1 MATYEPQHISARNLL
16 LTANSQNNYGV
27 AIPDANLLERA
38 RFDGNAFASI
48 NPSFWSDGELAGRGH
63 EFPTERPLIMWE
75 TGMQMS
81 RHVDDWL
88 AGWMIAQVLQGYSV
102 SGAGPYIHVF
112 KPASASRQAKAT
124 TVYFEDSAVIK
135 YRLLDLVGT
144 ELTITIPE
152 NGPVTMQISLQ
163 GSGRFTDGVLGNA
176 VPALA
181 ARTLL
186 LGSDADFLIGASGA
200 AASVKNRWRASA
212 QIKITREIEIHR
224 APGGGL
230 YALQAN
236 IDKQRAG
243 FTIML
248 RAKDT
253 EDAAEPRIADDRE
266 HAARSAAERELG
278 RGGEAVHEV
287 PEHVHPH
294 DAEHGRPVFVLAD
307 RGRRPGTGEADRQR
321 ERHRRS
327 DGDEL
332 AGDVPG
338 RSVSYR
344 VIGSSVHRVIRN
356 SVRKGGRGE
365 SPEPLVG
372 RGLTAKQGDLER
384 NSSLSA
390 SARGP
395 ADETAN

>member
-16 LTANSQNNYGV
+16 LSANSQSNYGV
-27 AIPDANLLERA
+27 AVPDANLLERA

-88 AGWMIAQVLQGYSV
+88 AGWMVAQVLQGYSV

-112 KPASASRQAKAT
+112 KPLSATRQAKPT

-152 NGPVTMQISLQ
+152 TGPVTMQISLQ

-176 VPALA
+176 LPVLA

-236 IDKQRAG
+236 VDKQRAG

-253 EDAAEPRIADDRE
+253 EDAAEPRSLMIANTLRE
-266 HAARSAAERELG
+266 VQLNVNSGAAAKLFTKFPNTYIRTTPNMDGRYLSWQIDGGDQEL
-278 RGGEAVHEV
+278 VK
-287 PEHVHPH
+287 P
-294 DAEHGRPVFVLAD
+294 
-307 RGRRPGTGEADRQR
+307 
-321 ERHRRS
+321 
-327 DGDEL
+327 
-332 AGDVPG
+332 
-338 RSVSYR
+338 
-344 VIGSSVHRVIRN
+344 IGSASEIVEVTVTN
-356 SVRKGGRGE
+356 SQATY
-365 SPEPLVG
+365 LVG
-372 RGLTAKQGDLER
+372 A
-384 NSSLSA
+384 
-390 SARGP
+390 
-395 ADETAN
+395 